1 MDRGTWQATIY
12 RVIESQTRL
21 KQLST
26 HAPIKAQQT
35 GPCVLP
41 ALPSHLLFNHRKRSL
56 FQEIQSLLT
65 NWKGPDLTS
74 YGELVLEGTFR
85 LQRAK
90 NERTLFLFDKLL
102 LITKKRDDTFT
113 YKAHILV
120 GLSGHPGWG
129 LGALV
134 LLPCEPASPSLLA
147 PPVRQPH
154 AGGSDPKG
162 APELQRLPL
171 QEPQAAAHG
180 SGTSV
185 PLPPCEAH
193 LVHDEHHM
201 PDGLST
207 AFWPH
212 CVCPTWSEV
221 LGVAVSCER

>member
-1 MDRGTWQATIY
+1 MDRGTWKATIY

-26 HAPIKAQQT
+26 HAPIKAQKT

-41 ALPSHLLFNHRKRSL
+41 ALPPHLLFNHRKRSL

-65 NWKGPDLTS
+65 TWKGPDLTS

-134 LLPCEPASPSLLA
+134 LLPCKPASPSLLA

-193 LVHDEHHM
+193 SH
-201 PDGLST
+201 
-207 AFWPH
+207 A
-212 CVCPTWSEV
+212 
-221 LGVAVSCER
+221 